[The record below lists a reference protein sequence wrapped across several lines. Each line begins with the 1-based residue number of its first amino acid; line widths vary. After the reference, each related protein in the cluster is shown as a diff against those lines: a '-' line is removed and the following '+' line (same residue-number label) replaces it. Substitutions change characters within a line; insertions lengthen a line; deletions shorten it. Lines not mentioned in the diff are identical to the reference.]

1 VNALQIRRW
10 WTSLGARR
18 RGTGRQAQAQPQA
31 RRSWRVFRVMLGVIA
46 VGLLTY
52 FSPSQRPYSITDLRV
67 GSVAPERINA
77 PLPFY
82 VRKSPEEL
90 EDERLAAE
98 RSIPTVLTH
107 DEMAAPRQLA
117 HMDSV
122 YSSLL
127 PNLRMQMPDSLK
139 QRRLQRELPDVIG
152 ALSEAALTQLDVSLS
167 GLSATDLQAFEA
179 ASQQLLS
186 DLYATGILSSRDGP
200 LTRVTRQAHI
210 GERELSIEAVHDA
223 QSLRRGELLSLIQ
236 GYRPLVD
243 SGAEEAIH
251 ELLSLFIEPNL
262 FVDVTQTQRLR
273 DEARR
278 SVASIKQRYL
288 QDEMIIDQNTKV
300 EQQHVDALESL
311 AAHLAEEERKDET
324 TRILQTVAAATIA
337 AFLVVVLAY
346 YLATREPQIYYSAG
360 LLLLLTIVTLTTAGS
375 ASYIQTND
383 IQTYFAPTPLAAMLL
398 TILLTHQVALV
409 VSLLLALFIGSLFGD
424 FYVAL
429 ICALTSAVAV
439 FSVRHVR
446 HRNQF
451 YRAMILLPAS
461 YGVLITAADVLRFV
475 PHEQIYS
482 HVLPGIFTGI
492 AAPIVIQGLLPIF
505 ESLFK
510 VTTDITLLEL
520 SDLNRPLL
528 RELAIRAP
536 GTYTH
541 SLIMANLSEA
551 AAQRITASSLLA
563 RVGCYYH
570 DIGKML
576 KPEYFT
582 ENQGLRGGR
591 NPHDHLTPSMS
602 ALIIDSHVKDGIEL
616 AEENGL
622 PQAIID
628 LIPQHHGTTVLEYFY
643 NRAIELGVENVRRD
657 DFRYDGPKPQ
667 TKEAGILML
676 ADSVESAARTLSERT
691 PSRVRQLVRRI
702 VQQKFTAGE
711 LDECPLTLRDLHA
724 IEEAFIPVLMGTLHG
739 RVQYPWQKEAER
751 KERRGGG
758 SIAPSLPGR
767 AG

>member
-1 VNALQIRRW
+1 MNAPRLRRW
-10 WTSLGARR
+10 WPSLGTSNRLARR
-18 RGTGRQAQAQPQA
+18 QSQP
-31 RRSWRVFRVMLGVIA
+31 RHSLRVFRVALGVFS

-90 EDERLAAE
+90 DNERLAAE
-98 RSIPTVLTH
+98 RAIPTALTH
-107 DEMAAPRQLA
+107 DPHSGDVQLA
-117 HMDSV
+117 YLDSV
-122 YSSLL
+122 YGVLL
-127 PNLRMQMPDSLK
+127 PSLRMQMPDSLK
-139 QRRLQRELPDVIG
+139 QRRLQRELPDVVG
-152 ALSEAALTQLDVSLS
+152 SLSEAALRQLNTAVADLDPTSLE
-167 GLSATDLQAFEA
+167 GFVA
-179 ASQQLLS
+179 ASKQLLS
-186 DLYATGILSSRDGP
+186 DIYATGMLGTRDGP
-200 LTRVTRQAHI
+200 LTRVTRQI
-210 GERELSIEAVHDA
+210 RIDDDDELSIEAVYDE
-223 QSLRRGELLSLIQ
+223 QSLRRGELLPLIEGYLPLIQ
-236 GYRPLVD
+236 GG
-243 SGAEEAIH
+243 STEAIH
-251 ELLSLFIEPNL
+251 ELLSLFLVPNL
-262 FVDVTQTQRLR
+262 VVDVDQTQRLR

-278 SVASIKQRYL
+278 SVASIKRRYL

-300 EQQHVDALESL
+300 EQQHVDALGSL
-311 AAHLAEEERKDET
+311 ATHLAEEKRKDEM
-324 TRILQTVAAATIA
+324 TRLLQTVAAASIA
-337 AFLVVVLAY
+337 AFFLVVLGY
-346 YLATREPQIYYSAG
+346 HLATREPDIYYSAG
-360 LLLLLTIVTLTTAGS
+360 LLLLLTIVGLTTAGT
-375 ASYIQTND
+375 ASYIQAND
-383 IQTYFAPTPLAAMLL
+383 IHTYFAPTPLAAMLL
-398 TILLTHQVALV
+398 TILLTPQVALV
-409 VSLLLALFIGSLFGD
+409 VCLLLALFIGSLFGD

-429 ICALTSAVAV
+429 ILALTAAVAV

-461 YGVLITAADVLRFV
+461 YAVLITAADILRFV
-475 PHEQIYS
+475 PHEQIYG
-482 HVLPGIFTGI
+482 HVWPGILIGI
-492 AAPIVIQGLLPIF
+492 ASPIVIQGLLPIF
-505 ESLFK
+505 ESIFN

-528 RELAIRAP
+528 RELSIRAP

-551 AAQRITASSLLA
+551 AAQGINASPLLA

-576 KPEYFT
+576 KPEYFS

-602 ALIIDSHVKDGIEL
+602 VLIIDSHVKDGIDL

-628 LIPQHHGTTVLEYFY
+628 LIPEHHGTTVMEYFY

-667 TKEAGILML
+667 TKEGGILML
-676 ADSVESAARTLSERT
+676 ADSVESAVRTLSERT

-724 IEEAFIPVLMGTLHG
+724 IEDAFIPVLMGTLHG
-739 RVQYPWQKEAER
+739 RLEYPWQKQAQR
-751 KERRGGG
+751 KERRSGGA
-758 SIAPSLPGR
+758 IPSTLSG
-767 AG
+767 

>member
-1 VNALQIRRW
+1 MNVQRIKRW
-10 WTSLGARR
+10 WTSLGATKRSSP
-18 RGTGRQAQAQPQA
+18 RGSQGH
-31 RRSWRVFRVMLGVIA
+31 SWRIYRVALALGSVA
-46 VGLLTY
+46 LLTY

-82 VRKSPEEL
+82 VRKTPEEL
-90 EDERLAAE
+90 EEERLAAE
-98 RSIPTVLTH
+98 RSIPTVLTQN
-107 DEMAAPRQLA
+107 EETAPRQLA
-117 HMDSV
+117 YLDSV
-122 YSSLL
+122 YGSLL

-139 QRRLQRELPDVIG
+139 QRRLQRELPDIVG
-152 ALSEAALTQLDVSLS
+152 ALSEVALTQLNLSLAQ
-167 GLSATDLQAFEA
+167 LTSADLEAFQT
-179 ASQQLLS
+179 ASRQLLS

-200 LTRVTRQAHI
+200 LTRVTRQARI
-210 GERELSIEAVHDA
+210 GELELSIDALHDA

-243 SGAEEAIH
+243 SGADEAIH
-251 ELLSLFIEPNL
+251 ELLSLFLKPNL
-262 FVDVTQTQRLR
+262 TVNAGETQHLR

-337 AFLVVVLAY
+337 AFLIVVLGY
-346 YLATREPQIYYSAG
+346 FLATREPRIYYSAG
-360 LLLLLTIVTLTTAGS
+360 LLLLLTLVTLTTAGA

-398 TILLTHQVALV
+398 TILLTPQVALV

-429 ICALTSAVAV
+429 ICALTASVAV

-461 YGVLITAADVLRFV
+461 YAILITAADVLRFV
-475 PHEQIYS
+475 PHDQIYA
-482 HVLPGIFTGI
+482 HVLPGIFVGI

-505 ESLFK
+505 ESLFN

-551 AAQRITASSLLA
+551 AAQRINASSLLA

-667 TKEAGILML
+667 TKEGGILML

-724 IEEAFIPVLMGTLHG
+724 IEESFIPVLMGTLHG
-739 RVQYPWQKEAER
+739 RLQYPWQKEAER

-758 SIAPSLPGR
+758 AVAPTLPGR
-767 AG
+767 PS

>member
-1 VNALQIRRW
+1 MNTPRLRRW
-10 WTSLGARR
+10 WSTLGTSSRLATRQSQRR
-18 RGTGRQAQAQPQA
+18 H
-31 RRSWRVFRVMLGVIA
+31 SSLRVFRVALAVFS

-90 EDERLAAE
+90 NDERLAAE
-98 RSIPTVLTH
+98 RAIPTVLTH
-107 DEMAAPRQLA
+107 DAHSGAMQLA
-117 HMDSV
+117 YLDSV
-122 YSSLL
+122 YDVLL
-127 PNLRMQMPDSLK
+127 PSLRMQMPDSLK
-139 QRRLQRELPDVIG
+139 QRRLQRELPDVVG
-152 ALSEAALTQLDVSLS
+152 SLSEAALRQLDAAVADLDPTSLE
-167 GLSATDLQAFEA
+167 GFVA
-179 ASQQLLS
+179 ASKQVLS
-186 DLYATGILSSRDGP
+186 DIYATGILGTRDGP
-200 LTRVTRQAHI
+200 LRRVTRQIRI
-210 GERELSIEAVHDA
+210 GDDELSIEAIHDE
-223 QSLRRGELLSLIQ
+223 QSLRRGELLPLIE
-236 GYRPLVD
+236 GYRPLIQGG
-243 SGAEEAIH
+243 SAEAIH
-251 ELLSLFIEPNL
+251 ELLSLFLVPNL
-262 FVDVTQTQRLR
+262 VVDVEQTQRLR

-278 SVASIKQRYL
+278 SVASIKRRYL

-311 AAHLAEEERKDET
+311 ATHLAEEKRKDET
-324 TRILQTVAAATIA
+324 TRLLQTVAAASIA
-337 AFLVVVLAY
+337 AFFLVVLGY
-346 YLATREPQIYYSAG
+346 HLATREPEIYYSAG
-360 LLLLLTIVTLTTAGS
+360 LLLLLTIVGLTTAGT
-375 ASYIQTND
+375 AAYIQTND

-398 TILLTHQVALV
+398 TILLTPQVALV
-409 VSLLLALFIGSLFGD
+409 VCLLLALFIGSLFGD

-429 ICALTSAVAV
+429 ILALTAAVAV

-461 YGVLITAADVLRFV
+461 YAVLITAADVLRFV
-475 PHEQIYS
+475 PHEQIYG
-482 HVLPGIFTGI
+482 HVLPGIFIGI

-505 ESLFK
+505 ESIFN

-528 RELAIRAP
+528 RELSIRAP

-551 AAQRITASSLLA
+551 AAQSISASPLLA

-576 KPEYFT
+576 KPEYFS

-602 ALIIDSHVKDGIEL
+602 VLIIDSHVKDGIDL

-628 LIPQHHGTTVLEYFY
+628 LIPEHHGTTVMEYFY

-667 TKEAGILML
+667 TKEGGILML
-676 ADSVESAARTLSERT
+676 ADSVESAVRTLSERT

-724 IEEAFIPVLMGTLHG
+724 IEDAFIPVLMGTLHG
-739 RVQYPWQKEAER
+739 RLEYPWQKQAQR
-751 KERRGGG
+751 KERRSGG
-758 SIAPSLPGR
+758 ANPSTLAGR
-767 AG
+767 PS